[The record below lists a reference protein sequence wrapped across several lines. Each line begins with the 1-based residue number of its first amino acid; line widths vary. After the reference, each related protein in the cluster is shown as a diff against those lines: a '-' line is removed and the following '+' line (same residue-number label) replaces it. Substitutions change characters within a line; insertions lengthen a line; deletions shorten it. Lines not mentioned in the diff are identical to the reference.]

1 MRPCAS
7 SKGYDE
13 LQTLISVQKSAG
25 AMPHLVVMHLSSEI
39 LHSKEVCPLPSL
51 RTLAVRNAWCT
62 GCCLGRLIV
71 VLLHTESLQLARLE
85 KSQSLHCTMNS

>member
-1 MRPCAS
+1 MKPCAS

-25 AMPHLVVMHLSSEI
+25 EMPHFVVMHLSSKI

-51 RTLAVRNAWCT
+51 RSM
-62 GCCLGRLIV
+62 GRRC
-71 VLLHTESLQLARLE
+71 SLFPERLVNG
-85 KSQSLHCTMNS
+85 NSPVHADG